1 MLNVILNKNEEIE
14 KINGFPWI
22 FNNEINGF
30 EGNIVNGEV
39 VRVLTYE
46 KKFLCYGFLNT
57 NSKIMVRILTL
68 DENEKIDKEF
78 FKNRIKYALEHR
90 KNINFNNSNC
100 YRLIFSEADFLPGLV
115 VDKYADYLVI
125 QISSLGMDKIKKDII
140 DILVELTNCK
150 GIYERSDIPS
160 RIKEGLEEF
169 KGFVYNEFDPKILV
183 EENGIKFIVDVENGQ
198 KTGYFLDQKLNRDN
212 IKYYCKNKTV
222 LDCFSNVGGFALNA
236 LKNGAKEVDA
246 LDISKLACD
255 NISYNAKLNNFNN
268 INVICDDTFL
278 YLRNCNKKYDVIV
291 LDPPAFTKSKESV
304 KKAYKGYKEINLS
317 ALKLINKGGYL
328 LTFSCSQHMTP
339 DLFMQMIS
347 EAAMD
352 AKRKVQFLDFRIQ
365 APDHPALL
373 QSEEQ
378 LYLKCII
385 LRVL

>member
-14 KINGFPWI
+14 KLNGFPWI
-22 FNNEINGF
+22 FNNEIYSF
-30 EGNIVNGEV
+30 EGNIINGEV
-39 VRVLTYE
+39 VRVLTFE
-46 KKFLCYGFLNT
+46 KRFLCYGFLNT

-78 FKNRIKYALEHR
+78 FKKRIKYAIEHR
-90 KNINFNNSNC
+90 NNLNFDSSNC

-115 VDKYADYLVI
+115 VDKYADYLCM

-160 RIKEGLEEF
+160 RIKEGLDEF
-169 KGFVYNEFDPKILV
+169 KGFVYNEFDPKVLV
-183 EENGIKFIVDVENGQ
+183 EENGIKFIVDLENGQ

-246 LDISKLACD
+246 LDISKLACE
-255 NISYNAKLNNFNN
+255 NISFNAKLNNFDN

-278 YLRNCNKKYDVIV
+278 YLRNCNKTYDVVV
-291 LDPPAFTKSKESV
+291 LEMSY
-304 KKAYKGYKEINLS
+304 KKNMGYMVYN
-317 ALKLINKGGYL
+317 Y
-328 LTFSCSQHMTP
+328 
-339 DLFMQMIS
+339 
-347 EAAMD
+347 
-352 AKRKVQFLDFRIQ
+352 
-365 APDHPALL
+365 
-373 QSEEQ
+373 
-378 LYLKCII
+378 
-385 LRVL
+385 